1 MYQGNYILALIPAR
15 GGSKRLPRKNVLPL
29 AGQPLIAW
37 SIRAALAATYVDA
50 VLVSTDDD
58 EIAAVSEA
66 HGATVHRRPAALAAD
81 DTASL
86 PVFVDAL
93 LAHQPAADILLAL
106 QPTSPFRTGAQL
118 DAAIAALIDQ
128 GADAL
133 IGVSKAKL
141 GPEWQLPLQGDGSLA
156 MPSPEALAHIRT
168 QDQPQRFVPNG
179 HLYAY
184 TRATLLGAER
194 YAFGRRT
201 LPWVVAAP
209 YDLDIDDSTDFKLAA
224 AIAHAFDLHCP

>member
-1 MYQGNYILALIPAR
+1 MYQGKYVLALIPAR

-37 SIRAALAATYVDA
+37 SIRAALAARYVDA
-50 VLVSTDDD
+50 VVVSTDDE
-58 EIAAVSEA
+58 EIAAVALA
-66 HGATVHRRPAALAAD
+66 HGALVHRRPAALAAD
-81 DTASL
+81 DTPSL

-93 LAHQPAADILLAL
+93 LAHQPAADIVLAL
-106 QPTSPFRTGAQL
+106 QPTSPFRTAAQL
-118 DAAIAALIDQ
+118 DEAVEALVDQ
-128 GADAL
+128 AADAL

-141 GPEWQLPLQGDGSLA
+141 GPEWQLALVDGLLV
-156 MPSPEALAHIRT
+156 MPSAEALARIRT
-168 QDQPQRFVPNG
+168 QDQPLRYVPNG

-184 TRATLLGAER
+184 TRTTLLEAER

-201 LPWVVAAP
+201 LPFVVGAP
-209 YDLDIDDSTDFKLAA
+209 YDLDIDDITDFKLAS